1 MTSWVDTKAQLTQRQ
16 NDIATYVAGQMNQ
29 DITAL
34 NKSITSYI
42 QSGGVSTGETNPDY
56 DNINTLTQRL
66 TLFKTQI
73 IQLNTDLSTAIQT
86 QGQNS
91 DMEALLQ
98 KNGDLQKQIATA
110 ESKKQELSQDAGS
123 AKVRDQVLRAKDT
136 TINHRQVYLLG
147 HALRPASIPYIWG
160 LSVLFIGV
168 AVLMLY
174 YYSPIEPVPTE
185 VIIAFMMEQF
195 YNPWLWISLLGAAS
209 IVILFLI
216 LNIMKLI

>member
-73 IQLNTDLSTAIQT
+73 IQLNTD
-86 QGQNS
+86 
-91 DMEALLQ
+91 
-98 KNGDLQKQIATA
+98 
-110 ESKKQELSQDAGS
+110 AGS
-123 AKVRDQVLRAKDT
+123 KQR
-136 TINHRQVYLLG
+136 YG
-147 HALRPASIPYIWG
+147 SSSSEEWRPSEADRHCRVEETG
-160 LSVLFIGV
+160 
-168 AVLMLY
+168 
-174 YYSPIEPVPTE
+174 IESGCRECQSARPGTP
-185 VIIAFMMEQF
+185 
-195 YNPWLWISLLGAAS
+195 G
-209 IVILFLI
+209 
-216 LNIMKLI
+216 